1 MSERLF
7 LFAVHNH
14 QPVGNFEH
22 VVRSAFA
29 DCYAPLLETLA
40 GHPGFRFA
48 LHFSGPL
55 WEYMAGKERGTFE
68 IVRELVRRGQA
79 ELLGGGFYEPV
90 LSLIPEADR
99 AGQIRMM
106 SDFLAAHFGRRPRGV
121 WLAERV
127 WEPQLPKTLAEAGID
142 FTLLDEE
149 HFRYAG
155 VRDLHASYVTEEEGR
170 SLRVFPI
177 DKTLRYLIPFRSL
190 GEVETRLKAIHEAG
204 GTAILGDDGEKF
216 GLWPGTR
223 KWVYEDGWLRDFLA
237 FISDRGVRTM
247 SFAEYADTHAPAARV
262 YLPAASYEEMMEW
275 ALEPEDQAAYERLK
289 AGAAAE
295 ARRFLRGGLFRDFL
309 GKYPEA
315 NRLHKRMLLV
325 SEALREAGAAGEALR
340 DLYRAQ
346 CNDPYW
352 HGVFGGLYLPHLRE
366 SAYRHLLEAEK
377 RTPDPPGWAARDYD
391 GDGRLEHLFRDRTFA
406 LFVKPESGGTLVEI
420 DHRPASRNL
429 SNVLARRR
437 EAYHMAGGRP
447 EAGEGKS
454 IHELGKPLPPEA
466 AELLR
471 YDRAPRVSFVDH
483 FFDPGAT
490 EDGFRG
496 LLLEERGDF
505 VDGPYEAAASGV
517 ELRLER
523 RGAVL
528 AGGERVP
535 VAVRKTVASAAGA
548 LCAGVEIANLSGR
561 PLDLIYGSEWNL
573 LAFPFELELRGA
585 AGASLYGG
593 AILFEPEDA
602 DAVWSYALRTLSQ
615 SEEGFDIIH
624 QGYCLCPVWSLALPP
639 NGSRRL
645 CIVIK
650 DSEGW
655 NSHHEER

>member
-1 MSERLF
+1 MSGPLL
-7 LFAVHNH
+7 LFAIHNH
-14 QPVGNFEH
+14 QPVGNFDH

-29 DCYAPLLETLA
+29 DCYGPLVETLA

-55 WEYMAGKERGTFE
+55 WEYMAEKERGTFE
-68 IVRELVRRGQA
+68 VVRELVRRGQA

-106 SDFLAAHFGRRPRGV
+106 NDFLAAHFGRAPRGL

-177 DKTLRYLIPFRSL
+177 DKALRYLIPFRPL
-190 GEVETRLKAIHEAG
+190 AEVEARLRAIQEAG

-223 KWVYEDGWLRDFLA
+223 KWVYEDGWFKDFLA
-237 FISDRGVRTM
+237 FVDDGGVRTM
-247 SFAEYADTHAPAARV
+247 SFAEYADTHPPAARI
-262 YLPAASYEEMMEW
+262 YLPPASYEEMMEW

-289 AGAAAE
+289 AGAPAE
-295 ARRFLRGGLFRDFL
+295 ARRFFRGGLFRDFL
-309 GKYPEA
+309 RKYPEA

-325 SEALREAGAAGEALR
+325 SEALREAGAEGEGLR

-377 RTPDPPGWAARDYD
+377 RTPDPEGWTARDYD
-391 GDGRLEHLFRDRTFA
+391 GDGRVELLFRDPTFA
-406 LFVKPESGGTLVEI
+406 LIVKPESGGTLVEI
-420 DHRPASRNL
+420 DHRPTSRNL

-437 EAYHMAGGRP
+437 EAYHHAEDRP
-447 EAGEGKS
+447 GAGEGRS
-454 IHELGKPLPPEA
+454 IHELGKTLPPEA

-471 YDRAPRVSFVDH
+471 YDRAPRVSLIDR
-483 FFDPGAT
+483 FFGPGTT

-496 LLLEERGDF
+496 AAVEELGDF
-505 VDGPYEAAASGV
+505 VDGPYEAVAMGA

-523 RGAVL
+523 RGTVL
-528 AGGERVP
+528 AGGDRVP
-535 VAVRKTVASAAGA
+535 LAVRKTVAGAAGA
-548 LCAGVEIANLSGR
+548 LRVGVEIANLSGR
-561 PLDLIYGSEWNL
+561 PLDLTYGSEWNL

-585 AGASLYGG
+585 AGAALYGG
-593 AILFEPEDA
+593 AILFEPRSA
-602 DAVWSYALRTLSQ
+602 DAVWTHPLRTLSQ
-615 SEEGFDIIH
+615 SEGGFDIIH
-624 QGYCLCPVWSLALPP
+624 QGYCLCPVWSVALPA

-645 CIVIK
+645 SIVLK
-650 DSEGW
+650 ESD
-655 NSHHEER
+655 ER